1 MGWRFE
7 EQVERLFEGFQLRE
21 DGIDWIIEH
30 HVRGQDH
37 TAAIQKR
44 HSIQNQADRA
54 RHLYLAGEI
63 DWRSF
68 TVASITTTLRQIGWL
83 VSGNCIGKRM
93 GAKLSCKL
101 AYSREAIPKSP
112 FMPTVVVIL
121 GAKPRSNW

>member
-1 MGWRFE
+1 M
-7 EQVERLFEGFQLRE
+7 RE

-68 TVASITTTLRQIGWL
+68 TVARSQAEAELVGTHMVETGESRTPRPETPLIGYATSLFGALISLPPTPADKIRRRPADKIYGPKYRRRRGSIP
-83 VSGNCIGKRM
+83 
-93 GAKLSCKL
+93 
-101 AYSREAIPKSP
+101 E
-112 FMPTVVVIL
+112 
-121 GAKPRSNW
+121 